1 MIRSAGQLHESI
13 RLTAFKR
20 YKRTLTKSS
29 PTPTPTPIVA
39 VVIVVVAVIGVA
51 VIVGVALTAG
61 AGGAGALALEA
72 EGGGTTAVGCICTGD
87 GLTTGDCSSLLR
99 LVGGLELR
107 EACVEA

>member
-1 MIRSAGQLHESI
+1 M
-13 RLTAFKR
+13 TAFEQ
-20 YKRTLTKSS
+20 YTRTLTKSS

-39 VVIVVVAVIGVA
+39 VVIVVIGVA

-61 AGGAGALALEA
+61 AGGTDA
-72 EGGGTTAVGCICTGD
+72 GTTVCTGD